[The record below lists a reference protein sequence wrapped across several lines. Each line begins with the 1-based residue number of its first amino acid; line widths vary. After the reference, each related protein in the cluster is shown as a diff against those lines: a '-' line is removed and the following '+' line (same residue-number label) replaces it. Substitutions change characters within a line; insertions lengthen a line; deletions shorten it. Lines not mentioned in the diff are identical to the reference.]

1 MAIKTFT
8 TGEVLTAADTN
19 TYLANSG
26 LVYVTSATV
35 GSGVS
40 SVTLTNCFNS
50 SYDAYEVV
58 LSNVDCSAG
67 TSAFTV
73 QLADGGGTP
82 ATTNYKSTGF
92 YMTYV
97 STTVNGINGTA
108 WEASLSSTNFGG
120 KISIFNPFLAVASY
134 YNNTTPDD
142 TYLRV
147 YGGIHTTATSY
158 PSLKLTPNAGTL
170 TGGTIAVYGYR
181 KG

>member
-35 GSGVS
+35 GTGVS
-40 SVTLTNCFNS
+40 SVTITNCFNTT
-50 SYDAYEVV
+50 YDAYEVV
-58 LSNVDCSAG
+58 LSNVDCSAS
-67 TSAFTV
+67 TSALIL
-73 QLADGGGTP
+73 QLVDSGGTP

-97 STTVNGINGTA
+97 STTVNGINGSA
-108 WEASLSSTNFGG
+108 WEASLSASNFGG
-120 KISIFNPFLAVASY
+120 KISIFNPFLAVPSY
-134 YNNTTPDD
+134 YNNATPDD

-147 YGGIHTTATSY
+147 YGGIHTTASSY
-158 PSLKLTPNAGTL
+158 VSLKFVPNSGTL
-170 TGGTIAVYGYR
+170 TGGNIAVYGYR

>member
-1 MAIKTFT
+1 MAIKTFSD
-8 TGEVLTAADTN
+8 GVSLPASDIN
-19 TYLANSG
+19 SYLANSG
-26 LVYVTSATV
+26 LVYVASANV

-40 SVTLTNCFNS
+40 SVTITNCFNTT
-50 SYDAYEVV
+50 YDAYEVV

-67 TSAFTV
+67 TSAFGI
-73 QLADGGGTP
+73 QLVDSGGTP

-97 STTVNGINGTA
+97 STTLNGINGTN
-108 WEASLSSTNFGG
+108 WEASLSSSNFGG

-147 YGGIHTTATSY
+147 YGGIHTTASSY
-158 PSLKLTPNAGTL
+158 VSLKFVPNSGTL
-170 TGGTIAVYGYR
+170 TGGNIAVYGYR